1 MSPNTRVLL
10 NKLNV
15 VSAKECHQNR
25 FLIYYSF
32 LLDLLVNVVTLTSA
46 LQCDLLIVWIQAI
59 LVRVE
64 QRKQVINRLHDLLTR
79 LLNYELR
86 CDSVLRT
93 DLQGLARKSFVKFW
107 FGCLLL
113 WNRLGMAFCAKLLVR
128 WLHLFV
134 VCVAL
139 IVTASTRLVA
149 LLISR
154 KLGWVRNSYRDAV
167 FSHF

>member
-1 MSPNTRVLL
+1 MGPNTRVLL

-25 FLIYYSF
+25 FFIYYSF
-32 LLDLLVNVVTLTSA
+32 LLDLLVNLVTLTCA
-46 LQCDLLIVWIQAI
+46 LQSDLLIVWIQAI

-64 QRKQVINRLHDLLTR
+64 QCKQFINCLHDLLTR
-79 LLNYELR
+79 LLNYKLR
-86 CDSVLRT
+86 CDSVFRT

-113 WNRLGMAFCAKLLVR
+113 WNRLVAFRDKLLVR

-134 VCVAL
+134 VCVTL

-149 LLISR
+149 LLIIR
-154 KLGWVRNSYRDAV
+154 KLSWVRNSYRNAV